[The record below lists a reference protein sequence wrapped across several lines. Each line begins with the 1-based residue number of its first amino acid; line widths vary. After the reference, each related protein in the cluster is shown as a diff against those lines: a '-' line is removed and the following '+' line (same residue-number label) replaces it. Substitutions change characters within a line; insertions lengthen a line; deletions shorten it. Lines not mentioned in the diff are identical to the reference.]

1 MWCWPGGFVVASHS
15 GLPYTLVPLS
25 LSRPIMHP
33 EQEKLLPWL
42 RVILMALSAFIFNT
56 TEFVPVGMLANL
68 GESFGMRPAE
78 VGPMLTIYAWI
89 VALSSLPVML
99 LLANVERRRL
109 LLGVFA
115 LFVVSHVVSAL
126 ANSYNML
133 LVSRVGIAFAHSV
146 FWSIS
151 VAIAVRMAPEGKS
164 AVAISL
170 LGTGTVLAMVMGV
183 PLGRIICEWF
193 GWRTTF
199 GSISVIS
206 ALLML
211 ALWRWLPALPIS
223 NSGNLSS
230 LPEIGRN
237 KPLLSLYLLTVIV
250 VTAHFTAYTY
260 LEPLIQQVWHLSPDV
275 TTWALLTYG
284 AAGILGSLLFSRLQ
298 PYHPNTMLLL
308 GFGMLALCLL
318 LLSTSNIGVLQLF
331 PGVAFWGAIMMM
343 VMLAMQTRALEYGSK
358 ATDITM
364 AIYSGIFNVGIG
376 AGALLGSQVV
386 LHLGAANNGLVAF
399 AVISVGILP
408 LWYLLRKKKTDTM
421 DTGQMQMQ
429 P

>member
-1 MWCWPGGFVVASHS
+1 
-15 GLPYTLVPLS
+15 
-25 LSRPIMHP
+25 
-33 EQEKLLPWL
+33 
-42 RVILMALSAFIFNT
+42 MALSAFIFNT

-68 GESFGMRPAE
+68 GESFGMRPAQI
-78 VGPMLTIYAWI
+78 GPMLTIYAWI
-89 VALSSLPVML
+89 VALASLPVML
-99 LLANVERRRL
+99 LLANIERRRL

-115 LFVVSHVVSAL
+115 LFVVSHALSAF

-133 LVSRVGIAFAHSV
+133 LISRVGIALAHSV

-164 AVAISL
+164 AVAIGL
-170 LGTGTVLAMVMGV
+170 LGTGTVLAMVLGV
-183 PLGRIICEWF
+183 PLGRVIGEWF

-199 GSISVIS
+199 GGIGVMS

-211 ALWRWLPALPIS
+211 ALWRWLPTLPVS
-223 NSGNLSS
+223 NSGNLAS

-237 KPLLSLYLLTVIV
+237 KPLLSLYLLTVII

-260 LEPLIQQVWHLSPDV
+260 LEPLIQRVWHLSPDV
-275 TTWALLTYG
+275 TTWALLAYG
-284 AAGILGSLLFSRLQ
+284 AAGTVGSLLFSRLH
-298 PYHPNTMLLL
+298 PHYPNTMLML
-308 GFGMLALCLL
+308 GFGTLALCLS
-318 LLSTSNIGVLQLF
+318 LLSVPNVATLQLF
-331 PGVAFWGAIMMM
+331 PGIAIWGAVMMM
-343 VMLAMQTRALEYGSK
+343 VMLAMQSRALEYGAK

-386 LHLGAANNGLVAF
+386 LHLGAANNGLVAL
-399 AVISVGILP
+399 AVISVGLLP
-408 LWYLLRKKKTDTM
+408 LWYLLRKKNTDTM
-421 DTGQMQMQ
+421 DTGLMQIQ

>member
-1 MWCWPGGFVVASHS
+1 
-15 GLPYTLVPLS
+15 
-25 LSRPIMHP
+25 
-33 EQEKLLPWL
+33 
-42 RVILMALSAFIFNT
+42 MALSAFIFNT

-68 GESFGMRPAE
+68 GESFGMRPAQI
-78 VGPMLTIYAWI
+78 GPMLTIYAWI
-89 VALSSLPVML
+89 VALASLPVML
-99 LLANVERRRL
+99 LLANIERRRL

-115 LFVVSHVVSAL
+115 LFVASHALSAF
-126 ANSYNML
+126 ASSYNML
-133 LVSRVGIAFAHSV
+133 LLSRVGIALAHSV

-164 AVAISL
+164 AVAIGL
-170 LGTGTVLAMVMGV
+170 LGTGTVLAMVLGV
-183 PLGRIICEWF
+183 PLGRVIGEWF

-199 GSISVIS
+199 GGIGVMS

-211 ALWRWLPALPIS
+211 ALWRWLPTLPVS
-223 NSGNLSS
+223 NSGNLAS

-237 KPLLSLYLLTVIV
+237 KPLLSLYLLTVII

-260 LEPLIQQVWHLSPDV
+260 LEPLIQRVWHLSPDV

-284 AAGILGSLLFSRLQ
+284 AAGTVGSLLFSRLQ
-298 PYHPNTMLLL
+298 PHYPNTMLML
-308 GFGMLALCLL
+308 GFGTLALCLS
-318 LLSTSNIGVLQLF
+318 LLSVPNVAPLQLF
-331 PGVAFWGAIMMM
+331 PGVAVWGAVMMM
-343 VMLAMQTRALEYGSK
+343 VMLAMQTRALEYGAK

-386 LHLGAANNGLVAF
+386 LHLGAANNGLVAL
-399 AVISVGILP
+399 AVISVGLLP
-408 LWYLLRKKKTDTM
+408 LWYLLRKKNTDTM
-421 DTGQMQMQ
+421 DTGLMQMQ